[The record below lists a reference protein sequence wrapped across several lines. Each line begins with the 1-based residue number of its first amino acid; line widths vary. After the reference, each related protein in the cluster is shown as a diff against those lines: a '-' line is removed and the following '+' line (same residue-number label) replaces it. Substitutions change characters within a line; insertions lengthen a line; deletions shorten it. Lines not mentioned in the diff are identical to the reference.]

1 MLVITSIL
9 FNFYSI
15 YKTDSMFNTLFI
27 IKVLN
32 KRITELKM
40 LINSV
45 KVNIRFTTLCRYKE
59 FSELVEIQ
67 KLWY

>member
-1 MLVITSIL
+1 MS
-9 FNFYSI
+9 
-15 YKTDSMFNTLFI
+15 NTLFI

-40 LINSV
+40 LINSA

-67 KLWY
+67 KLRY

>member
-15 YKTDSMFNTLFI
+15 YETDPMFNTLFI

-32 KRITELKM
+32 KRITELNM

-67 KLWY
+67 KLRY

>member
-9 FNFYSI
+9 FNFYSV
-15 YKTDSMFNTLFI
+15 YKTDSMFNTLFV

-32 KRITELKM
+32 KRITELKI

-45 KVNIRFTTLCRYKE
+45 KVNIRFTTLRRYKE

-67 KLWY
+67 KL